1 MKGIPK
7 RSGEIVDL
15 ICREAGIKE
24 RVVPRSVALHKT
36 EAISILEHIR
46 GLSGRL
52 KGEGEACERNN
63 ESSGTV

>member
-7 RSGEIVDL
+7 RGGEIVDL

-46 GLSGRL
+46 GLSVRL
-52 KGEGEACERNN
+52 KGEGEARGRN
-63 ESSGTV
+63 ESTGAV